1 MEGKD
6 EIKKMG
12 NVVNHHVGSGGDA
25 HLPATTAT
33 NGFATADQIKALE
46 RARGRRESQSGTDV
60 LTMETGQYEIAGALN
75 NPIGPD
81 DRTYIE
87 YNISDG
93 AVGGGRRQLWGIANV
108 TGDVWF
114 RTVHT
119 GGDPST
125 GTAGWNKMATLTP
138 IWQGNVNAGTIK
150 FNRSL
155 PYYKNGIE
163 VFYRTISGQRGS
175 VRIMHSDTAAIS
187 IPNNPNDQ
195 SDKTF
200 QSYELTLKY
209 DKNSLTITRTG
220 MKIIAEGSISNLG
233 TKGVSLTDVYAF

>member
-1 MEGKD
+1 MMMED

-12 NVVNHHVGSGGDA
+12 NVLNHHVGSGGDA

-46 RARGRRESQSGTDV
+46 RARGHRESQSGTDV
-60 LTMETGQYEIAGALN
+60 LTMDTGQYEIAGALN

-93 AVGGGRRQLWGIANV
+93 AVGGGRRQLWAIASV
-108 TGDVWF
+108 TGEVWF

-119 GGDPST
+119 GGDPAT

-138 IWQGNVNAGTIK
+138 IWQGNVNEGTIK

-155 PYYKNGIE
+155 PRYKNGIE
-163 VFYRTISGQRGS
+163 VFYRTLSNQCGS
-175 VRIMHSDTAAIS
+175 VRIVHSDTAAIS

-200 QSYELTLKY
+200 QSYELTFKY
-209 DKNSLTITRTG
+209 DANSLTITNTG
-220 MKIIAEGSISNLG
+220 FKIISEGTISNTG
-233 TKGVSLTDVYAF
+233 TKGISITDVYAF

>member
-46 RARGRRESQSGTDV
+46 RARGHRESQSGTDV

-108 TGDVWF
+108 TGDIWF

-125 GTAGWNKMATLTP
+125 GTGGWNQLGFLTP
-138 IWQGNVNAGTIK
+138 IWKGSTDSGTLK
-150 FNRSL
+150 FNREL
-155 PYYKNGIE
+155 PYHKKGIE
-163 VFYRTISGQRGS
+163 VFYTTISNQHGS
-175 VRIMHSDTAAIS
+175 KRIVHTSSGAIDV
-187 IPNNPNDQ
+187 PNNPNTSTDM
-195 SDKTF
+195 TF
-200 QSYELTLKY
+200 QNYELSFDY
-209 DKNSLTITRTG
+209 DKDGLTITSNNMR
-220 MKIIAEGSISNLG
+220 IINASGVHIVD
-233 TKGVSLTDVYAF
+233 TKGISITDVYAF

>member
-1 MEGKD
+1 MEGKN

-12 NVVNHHVGSGGDA
+12 NVMNHHVGSGGCA

-46 RARGRRESQSGTDV
+46 QAHGHRKSRLGADV
-60 LTMETGQYEIAGALN
+60 LTMDTGQYEIPGALN

-108 TGDVWF
+108 TGDIWF

-125 GTAGWNKMATLTP
+125 GTGGWKQLGFLTHLWYGSADSGTL
-138 IWQGNVNAGTIK
+138 K
-150 FNRSL
+150 FNREV
-155 PYYKNGIE
+155 PPRKNGIE
-163 VFYRTISGQRGS
+163 VFYKTISGQYGS
-175 VRIMHSDTAAIS
+175 KRVMRATSAS
-187 IPNNPNDQ
+187 INVSNIINSSTDVAVQ
-195 SDKTF
+195 N
-200 QSYELTLKY
+200 YELGFKY
-209 DKNSLTITRTG
+209 DKGGLTITSNIMRT
-220 MKIIAEGSISNLG
+220 INGSGIHITD
-233 TKGVSLTDVYAF
+233 TKGASITDVYAF

>member
-1 MEGKD
+1 MEGTD

-12 NVVNHHVGSGGDA
+12 NVVDHHVGSGGDA

-46 RARGRRESQSGTDV
+46 RARGHRESQSGTDV

-119 GGDPST
+119 GGDPAT

-155 PYYKNGIE
+155 PYYKTGIE
-163 VFYRTISGQRGS
+163 VFYRTISGQCGS
-175 VRIMHSDTAAIS
+175 VRIVHSDTAAIS

-220 MKIIAEGSISNLG
+220 MKIISEGSISNLG
-233 TKGVSLTDVYAF
+233 TKGVSITDVYAF